1 MQLKIATLLFSMPG
15 GFELLLLL
23 GAILLLFGGKNIP
36 VLIKGIAKG
45 IREFKASKDPL
56 PTDSDNNY

>member
-1 MQLKIATLLFSMPG
+1 MQNNIIPLLFSVPG

-36 VLIKGIAKG
+36 VLMKGILRG
-45 IREFKASKDPL
+45 IREFKVAKDPL
-56 PTDSDNNY
+56 PTDSDNKY